1 MGKLT
6 VKKIDNTKPKDQP
19 FKITDGDGLQLR
31 IAADGT
37 KTWLVR
43 YMLDGRERQY
53 RLPEIYGDGKGML
66 GLKQAREQSVL
77 IRSMAR
83 QGIDIQVKLETERKA
98 ALKQQEIEAEKSK
111 TLIDLFEEWVK
122 TVNRKDEGKDLR
134 RTFTSDVFPI
144 ASRLNLSDVQP
155 EHIETMLRKVV
166 DRGANR
172 VAVLL
177 FADLKQMFRWGS
189 QRRVWRNL
197 FEDPTSEVALKSILP
212 KTYTGEERTRTL
224 SDSEILDLANKLPA
238 SGLTPKSQIAIWLM
252 LSTCTRVGELIK
264 TRWEE
269 IDFETGIWVIPK
281 ENAKNG
287 KQHTVFLSDFA
298 KNKFEQLQHLSTS
311 ETWCFP
317 DKNNASHLCIK
328 SISKQI
334 HDRQLAARGQK
345 PLKNRSKRS
354 DALILCNGEWTPH
367 DLRRTGATLMQ
378 SLKIDPMVIE
388 RVLNHVEQ
396 NKLRRTYQTFDYF
409 EMKKDAWYKLGQ
421 QLSEL
426 TMKQTSV
433 GKESSRTEIRILDK
447 TTTRDCF

>member
-6 VKKIDNTKPKDQP
+6 VKKIDNTKSKDQP

-53 RLPEIYGDGKGML
+53 RLPELYGDGNGKL
-66 GLKQAREQSVL
+66 GLKQAREQSAL

-83 QGIDIQVKLETERKA
+83 KGIDIQVKLETERKA

-122 TVNRKDEGKDLR
+122 TVSRKDEGKDLW

-144 ASRLNLSDVQP
+144 AGRLNLSDVQP
-155 EHIETMLRKVV
+155 EHIETMLRQVV

-189 QRRVWRNL
+189 QRRAWRNL
-197 FEDPTSEVALKSILP
+197 FEDPTPEVELKSILP
-212 KTYTGEERTRTL
+212 KTYTGEERARTL
-224 SDSEILDLANKLPA
+224 SDSEILDLANKLPT
-238 SGLTPKSQIAIWLM
+238 SGLTPKSQIAIWLL
-252 LSTCTRVGELIK
+252 LSTCARVGELIK
-264 TRWEE
+264 TRWDE
-269 IDFETGIWVIPK
+269 IDIETGIWVIPK

-287 KQHTVFLSDFA
+287 KQHTVFLSDFV
-298 KNKFEQLQHLSTS
+298 KNKFEQLLHLSVS

-367 DLRRTGATLMQ
+367 DLRRTGATMMQ
-378 SLKIDPMVIE
+378 ALNIDPIVIE
-388 RVLNHVEQ
+388 RVLNHVEP
-396 NKLRRTYQTFDYF
+396 NKLRRTYQTFDYS
-409 EMKKDAWYKLGQ
+409 ETKKEAWLKLGKR
-421 QLSEL
+421 LSEL
-426 TMKQTSV
+426 IIKPTSTA
-433 GKESSRTEIRILDK
+433 KENSNVEI
-447 TTTRDCF
+447 

>member
-1 MGKLT
+1 MVKLT
-6 VKKIDNTKPKDQP
+6 VKKIDNTKPKEKS

-43 YMLDGRERQY
+43 YMFDGRERQY
-53 RLPEIYGDGKGML
+53 RLPELYGDGKGKL
-66 GLKQAREQSVL
+66 GLKQAREQSALV
-77 IRSMAR
+77 RSMAR

-122 TVNRKDEGKDLR
+122 TVSRKDEGKDLR
-134 RTFTSDVFPI
+134 RTFTGDVFPI
-144 ASRLNLSDVQP
+144 VGRLNLSDIQP
-155 EHIETMLRKVV
+155 EHIETMLRQVV

-189 QRRVWRNL
+189 QRRAWKNL
-197 FEDPTSEVALKSILP
+197 FENPTSEVELKSILP

-224 SDSEILDLANKLPA
+224 SDSEILDLANKLPD
-238 SGLTPKSQIAIWLM
+238 SGLTPKSQIAIWLL

-264 TRWEE
+264 TRWDE

-298 KNKFEQLQHLSTS
+298 KNKFEQLQHLSVND
-311 ETWCFP
+311 TWCFP
-317 DKNNASHLCIK
+317 DKNNASHFCIK

-354 DALILCNGEWTPH
+354 DALILCNGEWRPH
-367 DLRRTGATLMQ
+367 DLRRTGATMMQ
-378 SLKIDPMVIE
+378 ALNIDPIVIE
-388 RVLNHVEQ
+388 RVLNHMEP
-396 NKLRRTYQTFDYF
+396 NKLRRTYQTFDYS
-409 EMKKDAWYKLGQ
+409 ETKKDAWYKLGKLLSQLTTQ
-421 QLSEL
+421 QTDTLRE
-426 TMKQTSV
+426 TSNAA
-433 GKESSRTEIRILDK
+433 I
-447 TTTRDCF
+447 

>member
-6 VKKIDNTKPKDQP
+6 VKKIDNTKSKDQP

-53 RLPEIYGDGKGML
+53 RLPELYGDGNGKL
-66 GLKQAREQSVL
+66 GLKQAREQSAL

-83 QGIDIQVKLETERKA
+83 KGIDIQVKLETERKA

-122 TVNRKDEGKDLR
+122 TVSRKDEGKDLW
-134 RTFTSDVFPI
+134 RTFTNDVFPI
-144 ASRLNLSDVQP
+144 AGRLNLSDVQP
-155 EHIETMLRKVV
+155 EHIETMLRQVV

-189 QRRVWRNL
+189 QRRAWRNL
-197 FEDPTSEVALKSILP
+197 FEDPTPEVELKSILP

-224 SDSEILDLANKLPA
+224 SDSEILDLANKLPT
-238 SGLTPKSQIAIWLM
+238 SGLTPKSQIAVWLL
-252 LSTCTRVGELIK
+252 LSTCARVGELIK
-264 TRWEE
+264 TRWDE
-269 IDFETGIWVIPK
+269 IDIETGIWVIPK

-287 KQHTVFLSDFA
+287 KQHTVFLSDFV
-298 KNKFEQLQHLSTS
+298 KNKFEQLQHLSVS

-367 DLRRTGATLMQ
+367 DLRRTGATMMQ
-378 SLKIDPMVIE
+378 ALNIDPIVIE
-388 RVLNHVEQ
+388 RVLNHVEP
-396 NKLRRTYQTFDYF
+396 NKLRRTYQTFDYS
-409 EMKKDAWYKLGQ
+409 ETKKEAWIKLGKR
-421 QLSEL
+421 LSEL
-426 TMKQTSV
+426 MIKPTSTA
-433 GKESSRTEIRILDK
+433 KENSNVEI
-447 TTTRDCF
+447 

>member
-53 RLPEIYGDGKGML
+53 RLPALYGDGNGKL
-66 GLKQAREQSVL
+66 GLKEAREQSAL

-111 TLIDLFEEWVK
+111 TLLDLFEEWVK
-122 TVNRKDEGKDLR
+122 TVSRKDEGKDLR
-134 RTFTSDVFPI
+134 RIFTSDVFPI

-189 QRRVWRNL
+189 QRRAWKNL
-197 FEDPTSEVALKSILP
+197 FEDPTSEVELKSLLP
-212 KTYTGEERTRTL
+212 KSYSGAERTRTL
-224 SDSEILDLANKLPA
+224 SDSEIRELTNKLPV

-252 LSTCTRVGELIK
+252 LSTCTRVGELVK
-264 TRWEE
+264 ARWEE
-269 IDFETGIWVIPK
+269 IDFETGIWIIPK

-298 KNKFEQLQHLSTS
+298 KQKFEQLQGLSIS

-317 DKNNASHLCIK
+317 DKSNSKHICVK
-328 SISKQI
+328 STTKQI
-334 HDRQLAARGQK
+334 HDRQLSVHGRK

-354 DALILCNGEWTPH
+354 DALILENGEWTPH

-378 SLKIDPMVIE
+378 SLKVDPMVIE

-396 NKLRRTYQTFDYF
+396 NKLRRTYQTFDYS
-409 EMKKDAWYKLGQ
+409 ELKKEAWYKLGQ
-421 QLSEL
+421 QLSDF
-426 TMKQTSV
+426 TIKQTSV
-433 GKESSRTEIRILDK
+433 VKESSRAEIRILDK
-447 TTTRDCF
+447 TTTRDCS